1 MANNQ
6 QFEQANVERRL
17 LNRGTKMNLVRF
29 LQELS
34 AQGVKFWIE
43 GDKIRTG
50 GTQEVLTPAIIGQL
64 KQHKASIVQLL
75 KEQPE
80 IFHTHPLS
88 PGQKALW
95 FLWELAP
102 ESGAYNQV
110 FTTRICDTINI
121 DNLHLALQQLVKR
134 HQSLSSTFPKPGEE
148 PIQQINQ
155 HEKINFQQVDA
166 STWNQAELQTKV
178 YQESQRP
185 FNLEQEK
192 VMRVRLYTSS
202 PTEHILLLTI
212 HHIATDGWSLD
223 IIISE
228 LAELYQAQQQ
238 GTTPSLP
245 IIKYTYFDY
254 VRSQQQM
261 LAGTEGEKLWQ
272 YWQKQLQG
280 ELPVINLPTDK
291 PRPPIQTYKR
301 TIPPTRTSTAICR
314 L

>member
-1 MANNQ
+1 M
-6 QFEQANVERRL
+6 
-17 LNRGTKMNLVRF
+17 
-29 LQELS
+29 
-34 AQGVKFWIE
+34 
-43 GDKIRTG
+43 
-50 GTQEVLTPAIIGQL
+50 
-64 KQHKASIVQLL
+64 
-75 KEQPE
+75 
-80 IFHTHPLS
+80 
-88 PGQKALW
+88 
-95 FLWELAP
+95 
-102 ESGAYNQV
+102 
-110 FTTRICDTINI
+110 
-121 DNLHLALQQLVKR
+121 HLALQQLVKR

-202 PTEHILLLTI
+202 PTDHILLLTI

-245 IIKYTYFDY
+245 TIKYTYFDY

-291 PRPPIQTYKR
+291 PRPPILTDQGKTKFFCNIFNEVEKKWIEKR
-301 TIPPTRTSTAICR
+301 FSPILQPIHNYETEKELEKVNPNRLPIICIHVR
-314 L
+314 VS